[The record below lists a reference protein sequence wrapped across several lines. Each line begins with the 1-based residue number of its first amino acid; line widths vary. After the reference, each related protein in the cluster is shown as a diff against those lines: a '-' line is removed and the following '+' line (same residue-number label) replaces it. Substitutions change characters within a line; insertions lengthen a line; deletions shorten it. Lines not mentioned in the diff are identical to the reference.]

1 MIDKTIAMIDALPLG
16 DVVLESAWS
25 SSTPIYKSTGLNSE
39 QLQHL
44 AAELKQ
50 LREFV
55 GAMESRVKRVQFK
68 GGCEIVPR
76 FDQWAVFDESGSIN
90 SHYATFRKAFDAW
103 QKLRGESK

>member
-55 GAMESRVKRVQFK
+55 GAMN
-68 GGCEIVPR
+68 
-76 FDQWAVFDESGSIN
+76 SIGIEEWVGRWKQGAFWFYD
-90 SHYATFRKAFDAW
+90 SAGIPVEYGTDPFDAW